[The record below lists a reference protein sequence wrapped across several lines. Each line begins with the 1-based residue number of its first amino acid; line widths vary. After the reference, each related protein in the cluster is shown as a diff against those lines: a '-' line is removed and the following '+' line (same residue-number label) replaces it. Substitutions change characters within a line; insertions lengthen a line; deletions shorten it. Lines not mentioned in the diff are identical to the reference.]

1 MRPIP
6 EVADQPLR
14 WTQPALLQRQYAL
27 CAGDKVVATLRWQKP
42 FGSLALA
49 ELAGGVWTFKRSG
62 FLSPKVTVRV
72 RLNDW
77 LFLGSDRGG

>member
-27 CAGDKVVATLRWQKP
+27 CAGDEVVATLRWQQA

-49 ELAGGVWTFKRSG
+49 ESAGGVD
-62 FLSPKVTVRV
+62 LQAVRVPQRQGDRAAV